1 MRVYLLQRLAAMI
14 LTLLGVSL
22 LIFGMIRLVPGTVV
36 EQLLGQAAIAS
47 PEVLAAFRRFFGLD
61 RPAHVQYLDWLA
73 AVLRGDFGVSW
84 LSGRPV
90 LALFLE
96 RVPVSAELAVLAVA
110 WSLVIGIPLGTGSA
124 VWRGAVRDG
133 VIRVIATLGLSLP
146 AFWQGTVL
154 ILLFSIYLGWMP
166 SLQWVPF
173 TYRPSVNLLT
183 MALPALTLGTATAA
197 MITRMSR
204 STMLDVL
211 GREYVRTARAKGLP
225 ERRVTFHHA
234 LRNALIPVVTVAGVQ
249 LGYIVGGIVVVE
261 DVFTLPGVG
270 RLLLDAIFQRDYPV
284 VQGVILLL
292 AAASIAAAL
301 VAGGALGLLAGFGR
315 GVDQVLGRAMDV
327 FFAFPPVLLA
337 IGIAAVLGAGPGTA
351 VVAIAVVY
359 APLFFRVVRASVLA
373 ESAQAYVEA
382 AEALGL
388 GRLAILVSH
397 ILPNVVSPI
406 VVQTAVC
413 LSYGILIESALSYLG
428 LGVQP
433 PTPSWGTI
441 LNEGKEFLAQAPWV
455 SLFPG
460 GAIML
465 AVLAFNVI
473 GDGLRDAL
481 DPRSALR

>member
-1 MRVYLLQRLAAMI
+1 MSAYVARRLLATA
-14 LTLLGVSL
+14 LTLLGVSVL
-22 LIFGMIRLVPGTVV
+22 VFGMVRLVPGTIV
-36 EQLLGQAAIAS
+36 EQLLGQAAMGS
-47 PEVLAAFRRFFGLD
+47 PEVLASFRRFFGLD
-61 RPAHVQYLDWLA
+61 RPAHLQYIDWLGGA
-73 AVLRGDFGVSW
+73 LRGDLGVSW
-84 LSGRPV
+84 LSGKPV

-96 RVPVSAELAVLAVA
+96 RLPVSAELALLAVG
-110 WSLVIGIPLGTGSA
+110 WSLLLGVPLGTASA
-124 VWRGAVRDG
+124 MWRGGARDG
-133 VIRVIATLGLSLP
+133 AIRVGATLGLSLP

-154 ILLFSIYLGWMP
+154 ILLFSVYLGWMP
-166 SLQWVPF
+166 SLQWVSLARNPAA
-173 TYRPSVNLLT
+173 NLAT

-284 VQGVILLL
+284 VQGV
-292 AAASIAAAL
+292 
-301 VAGGALGLLAGFGR
+301 LGLLAGLGR

>member
-22 LIFGMIRLVPGTVV
+22 LIFAMIRLVPGTVV

-110 WSLVIGIPLGTGSA
+110 WSLVIGIPLGTASA
-124 VWRGAVRDG
+124 VWRGGVRDV

-154 ILLFSIYLGWMP
+154 ILLFSVYLGWMP

-173 TYRPSVNLLT
+173 TRRPSVNLLT

-225 ERRVTFHHA
+225 ERRVTLHHA
-234 LRNALIPVVTVAGVQ
+234 LRNALIPVVTVAGGLFAARVAPFSPTAIDAAHVFQ
-249 LGYIVGGIVVVE
+249 GPSPRHPFGTDRFGRDLLSRIVFGVRVSLGIAG
-261 DVFTLPGVG
+261 
-270 RLLLDAIFQRDYPV
+270 
-284 VQGVILLL
+284 
-292 AAASIAAAL
+292 ASIALAL
-301 VAGGALGLLAGFGR
+301 AVGGVLGLLAGLGR
-315 GVDQVLGRAMDV
+315 GVDHVLGRAMDV

-351 VVAIAVVY
+351 VAAIAVVY
-359 APLFFRVVRASVLA
+359 APRFFLVVRA
-373 ESAQAYVEA
+373 
-382 AEALGL
+382 
-388 GRLAILVSH
+388 
-397 ILPNVVSPI
+397 P
-406 VVQTAVC
+406 
-413 LSYGILIESALSYLG
+413 
-428 LGVQP
+428 
-433 PTPSWGTI
+433 
-441 LNEGKEFLAQAPWV
+441 
-455 SLFPG
+455 
-460 GAIML
+460 ML

-481 DPRSALR
+481 DPRSAVR